1 MKNVSFACFEIVGS
15 LQGKGLSWGQLINN
29 IDASVL
35 EKNFTVNANADV
47 NPDADAEISKWP
59 F

>member
-15 LQGKGLSWGQLINN
+15 LQGKGLSWGQVINN

-35 EKNFTVNANADV
+35 EKNFTV
-47 NPDADAEISKWP
+47 DAFFIRNFERE
-59 F
+59 